1 MIENINNEISWLI
14 DENFQYYLYNQLD
27 LNIEEELRDNLDIN
41 HQDVLAAILK
51 VVLINEISN

>member
-14 DENFQYYLYNQLD
+14 DENFQYYLHSELD